1 METTTFSALA
11 DVTRREILRLLR
23 DGSRSAGGI
32 AEAFQLS
39 KPTISHHLKVL
50 AEAGLV
56 RSERRGTSLVYTL
69 QSNAIEEIAEH
80 LMELASGL
88 TGSKRRFKA
97 RG

>member
-1 METTTFSALA
+1 MRPAAAQDLN
-11 DVTRREILRLLR
+11 RPP
-23 DGSRSAGGI
+23 GSAGAI
-32 AEAFQLS
+32 AEAFHLS

-69 QSNAIEEIAEH
+69 QSNAIEEIAER

-88 TGSKRRFKA
+88 DGSKHRTKA